1 MSETD
6 DIDNSVVDLSSPLTH
21 LQRMTVI
28 NFVTGGMSQR
38 AAYYA
43 AGGCASNDNAAD
55 AIVSRMLADAKVK
68 AFYEY
73 LLSVTAKQAVM
84 TRQEALERLS
94 GFARIDLADLVEFGS
109 YEIGVQDE
117 QPIIQ
122 ACWKIKDSVLQD
134 PKKMAAISE
143 LAATKDGVK
152 IKTHS
157 PLQAIQQLA
166 KMQGWESPAKI
177 EHTSPDG
184 SMTPKGLDL
193 SGVSTEDLQNLA
205 SIAAKLNGAAE

>member
-1 MSETD
+1 MSE
-6 DIDNSVVDLSSPLTH
+6 DITYDSLTPAQEEIASNLTH

-28 NFVTGGMSQR
+28 NLVRGGMSQR
-38 AAYYA
+38 AAYFA
-43 AGGCASNDNAAD
+43 AGGEAKDGDVAD
-55 AIVSRMLADAKVK
+55 AIASRMLADARVR
-68 AFYEY
+68 AFYDS
-73 LLSVTAKQAVM
+73 LIASAAKGAVM

-94 GFARIDLADLVEFGS
+94 NFARIDLADLVEFGS

-117 QPIIQ
+117 QPVIQ

-134 PKKMAAISE
+134 KDKMAAISE
-143 LAATKDGVK
+143 LAATKDGIK

-166 KMQGWESPAKI
+166 KIQGWEAANKI

-184 SMTPKGLDL
+184 SMTPKVFSADEYVIAQKKIAEDMPGLD
-193 SGVSTEDLQNLA
+193 
-205 SIAAKLNGAAE
+205 